1 MNAAMIMTTEV
12 ATTKCGTTTAHAM
25 KLLKDSRVR
34 QLPVV
39 DKDNKVLGLLT
50 SRKLLHLTLPRYIS
64 EGLLKDVKFA
74 PDLPQFHQKSAEL
87 AGKDVCEVMDK
98 EFVKI
103 GPEVSVIEVATIF
116 VSSEKPI
123 ECILVVDN
131 ANRLLGIISPWD
143 IFKRLCEYT
152 EKNRQ

>member
-1 MNAAMIMTTEV
+1 MNAATIMTTDV
-12 ATTKCGTTTAHAM
+12 ATTRCGITVAEAM
-25 KLLKDSRVR
+25 KILKDSRVR

-39 DKDNKVLGLLT
+39 DNNNKVLGILT
-50 SRKLLHLTLPRYIS
+50 SRKLLYLTLPRYIS

-74 PDLPQFHQKSAEL
+74 PDLPQFHKRCADL

-98 EFVKI
+98 EFTKI
-103 GPEVSVIEVATIF
+103 GPDVSVMEVATIF

-131 ANRLLGIISPWD
+131 EGRLLGIISPWD
-143 IFKRLCEYT
+143 IFKRLCEYAG
-152 EKNRQ
+152 K